1 MDRQAFDMIV
11 IPGNDAGLNR
21 GDEMSILENEQV
33 QAALIALIVVGLNAL
48 AQWVRSKISMT
59 KIVDDYWC
67 YIQPVAGVVRTEV
80 LDALK
85 SSTLSTSVLGAIV
98 QRGLVQFT
106 ESFRL
111 NEGREPTAT
120 QIAAVGIEL
129 EDVAERAIGGK

>member
-1 MDRQAFDMIV
+1 MIV

-33 QAALIALIVVGLNAL
+33 QTALIALIVVGLNAL

-85 SSTLSTSVLGAIV
+85 ASTLSTSVLGSIV

-106 ESFRL
+106 ESYRL

>member
-1 MDRQAFDMIV
+1 V
-11 IPGNDAGLNR
+11 
-21 GDEMSILENEQV
+21 SH
-33 QAALIALIVVGLNAL
+33 
-48 AQWVRSKISMT
+48 T

-67 YIQPVAGVVRTEV
+67 YIQPVAEAVRAEV

-85 SSTLSTSVLGAIV
+85 ASTLSTSVVGAIV
-98 QRGLVQFT
+98 QRGLVQFA

-129 EDVAERAIGGK
+129 EDVAERAIVGK

>member
-1 MDRQAFDMIV
+1 MIV
-11 IPGNDAGLNR
+11 IPGNDAGLNRR

-48 AQWVRSKISMT
+48 AQWVRSKVSYT

-85 SSTLSTSVLGAIV
+85 ASTLSTSVLGAIV

>member
-1 MDRQAFDMIV
+1 MIV
-11 IPGNDAGLNR
+11 ISGNDAGLNR

-48 AQWVRSKISMT
+48 AQWVRGKVSFT

-67 YIQPVAGVVRTEV
+67 YIQPVAEAVRSEV

-85 SSTLSTSVLGAIV
+85 ASTLSTSVLGAIV
-98 QRGLVQFT
+98 QRGIVQFA
-106 ESFRL
+106 ESYRL

>member
-1 MDRQAFDMIV
+1 
-11 IPGNDAGLNR
+11 
-21 GDEMSILENEQV
+21 MSILENEQV
-33 QAALIALIVVGLNAL
+33 QTALVALIVVGLNAL
-48 AQWVRSKISMT
+48 AQWVRSKVSYT
-59 KIVDDYWC
+59 KIIDDYWC
-67 YIQPVAGVVRTEV
+67 YIQPVAEAVRGEV

-85 SSTLSTSVLGAIV
+85 ASTLSTSVLGAIV

>member
-1 MDRQAFDMIV
+1 MIV

-33 QAALIALIVVGLNAL
+33 QTALIALIVVGLNAL
-48 AQWVRSKISMT
+48 AQWVRSKVSFK
-59 KIVDDYWC
+59 KIVDEYWC
-67 YIQPVAGVVRTEV
+67 YVQPVAGVVRTEV

-98 QRGLVQFT
+98 QRGIVQFV

>member
-1 MDRQAFDMIV
+1 MIV

-33 QAALIALIVVGLNAL
+33 QTALIALIVVGLNAL

-85 SSTLSTSVLGAIV
+85 ESALSTSVLGSIV

-106 ESFRL
+106 ESYRL